1 MFNRFS
7 ILVLVALIFSS
18 CYTASYRFSPISSKH
33 KVSFHGEGK
42 WLFISQSAPAG
53 FAVDATDYAYKEFKN
68 ILGDQLV
75 HVRETRGLM
84 RTNNLPL
91 LPDRQ
96 QLKDLKSGTGYDFI
110 IHVRFSQRSADI
122 GDILIGKGGYHN
134 SNNEVYTI
142 VEIYDLNNLDIL
154 NVQQLVSSLR
164 IEEHKRDFS
173 FSQSSDRMAN
183 RSIKKILRRLR

>member
-1 MFNRFS
+1 M
-7 ILVLVALIFSS
+7 LMLSS
-18 CYTASYRFSPISSKH
+18 CHTASYRFTPISSKH
-33 KVSFHGEGK
+33 NVSFHGESK

-53 FAVDATDYAYKEFKN
+53 FAVDATDYAYKEFKT

-91 LPDRQ
+91 LPDRE

-110 IHVRFSQRSADI
+110 IHVRFSQRSSDF
-122 GDILIGKGGYHN
+122 GDILIGKGSYKN
-134 SNNEVYTI
+134 SKNEVYTI

-154 NVQQLVSSLR
+154 NVQQLVGSLL
-164 IEEHKRDFS
+164 IDELKEDFS
-173 FSQSSDRMAN
+173 FSESTERIAN

>member
-1 MFNRFS
+1 M
-7 ILVLVALIFSS
+7 LVLVVLMFSS

-53 FAVDATDYAYKEFKN
+53 FAVDATDYAYKEFKT

-91 LPDRQ
+91 LPDRE
-96 QLKDLKSGTGYDFI
+96 QLINLKSGTGYDFI
-110 IHVRFSQRSADI
+110 IHVRFSQRSSDF
-122 GDILIGKGGYHN
+122 GDILIGKGGYYN
-134 SNNEVYTI
+134 SKNEVFTI

-154 NVQQLVSSLR
+154 NVQQLVGSLR

-173 FSQSSDRMAN
+173 FSQSSERIAN